1 MDNHPDNHEYYA
13 NAETQRNRGFNNS
26 KPEGFQIE
34 DIHLSSA
41 GEADEKVASSIYRDE
56 TALVKPHN
64 NSKEPNVNLDA
75 YEKVRSQP
83 KTEDV
88 DFKKQPHTK
97 AQNTQATAIASF
109 AQGAL
114 SKKQKAEGIN
124 KYASKIGDTDGLPNS
139 AFLDDK
145 HSPITTKHLAAEGS
159 SISGAM
165 QSDMPPL
172 SGNPK
177 VKRLTAPQKKTSNDK
192 SAGNKPA
199 SGNSASNKTANVK
212 PANGKASK
220 NGAPP
225 KNGAATKSGNAVVFN
240 ESLHRF
246 SKSILKDGAS
256 CGVDAEHTH
265 RLLSE
270 VFTNCNTAISS
281 IDNIISCMDE
291 TPFTNLIASYQKTYH
306 AFAQTARRQIEDLR
320 RDVPGDSLIAKAF
333 LWGNIKLSTLTNKNT
348 SHLAELMLSGANMI
362 ITDLIKSLN
371 KNKNASKDAIVLA
384 HSLLVFEED
393 KAELMKS
400 YL

>member
-13 NAETQRNRGFNNS
+13 NAETQRNRSFNNS

-41 GEADEKVASSIYRDE
+41 GEADEKVASNIYRAE
-56 TALVKPHN
+56 TELVKPHD

-88 DFKKQPHTK
+88 DFKKQPLTK
-97 AQNTQATAIASF
+97 TQNTQATAIASF

-124 KYASKIGDTDGLPNS
+124 KYASKIGDTNGLPNS
-139 AFLDDK
+139 AFLNK
-145 HSPITTKHLAAEGS
+145 HSPTTTKHLAAEGS
-159 SISGAM
+159 SISGNM
-165 QSDMPPL
+165 QNDMPPL

-177 VKRLTAPQKKTSNDK
+177 AKRLAAPQTKAANGKSASKTTDGKGANGK
-192 SAGNKPA
+192 SAG
-199 SGNSASNKTANVK
+199 SKTAGGSS
-212 PANGKASK
+212 ANGKASK
-220 NGAPP
+220 NGAPDR
-225 KNGAATKSGNAVVFN
+225 KSDAAVISN

-256 CGVDAEHTH
+256 CSFDEEHTH
-265 RLLSE
+265 RLLCD
-270 VFTNCNTAISS
+270 VFTNSNSAITA
-281 IDNIISCMDE
+281 IDNIISCMAE
-291 TPFTNLIASYQKTYH
+291 TPFTTLIGSYQKTYH
-306 AFAQTARRQIEDLR
+306 AFAQTARRQTENLK
-320 RDVPGDSLIAKAF
+320 RDVPSDSLIARAF
-333 LWGNIKLSTLTNKNT
+333 LWGNIKLNTLTNKST
-348 SHLAELMLSGANMI
+348 SHLAEIMLNGTNMI
-362 ITDLIKSLN
+362 ITDLTKSLN